1 MIKEKQLE
9 WRNDMNILVIDVGG
23 TFIKFAWM
31 NKNAQILDKGKVPPP
46 LDCLDSFLDVIETCR
61 S

>member
-23 TFIKFAWM
+23 TFIKYAWM
-31 NKNAQILDKGKVPPP
+31 NENAQILDKGKFQPHWIVWI
-46 LDCLDSFLDVIETCR
+46 LFWM
-61 S
+61 